1 MKRTW
6 LWVGAAA
13 FALALLYLPALGIS
27 GGQIL
32 VFLLVLLC
40 PLMHLLGMH
49 RHGGHGSR
57 DSGVPGPSVPDV
69 REARSSDRE
78 EA

>member
-6 LWVGAAA
+6 LWVGATVL
-13 FALALLYLPALGIS
+13 ALAFLYLPTLGIS

-40 PLMHLLGMH
+40 PLMHLLGLSN
-49 RHGGHGSR
+49 HGGGEI
-57 DSGVPGPSVPDV
+57 DDGV
-69 REARSSDRE
+69 ARRSADETR
-78 EA
+78 

>member
-6 LWVGAAA
+6 LWVGAAVV
-13 FALALLYLPALGIS
+13 ALAFLYLPTLGIS

-40 PLMHLLGMH
+40 PLMHLFGMH
-49 RHGGHGSR
+49 RHGGHGSG
-57 DSGVPGPSVPDV
+57 DSGAVRPSALDKRQVGAP
-69 REARSSDRE
+69 DRE
-78 EA
+78 T

>member
-6 LWVGAAA
+6 LWVGAAVV
-13 FALALLYLPALGIS
+13 ALAFLYLPTLGIS

-40 PLMHLLGMH
+40 PLMHLFGMH
-49 RHGGHGSR
+49 RHGGHGSG
-57 DSGVPGPSVPDV
+57 DSGAAGPSGPSAGQVKAP
-69 REARSSDRE
+69 DRE
-78 EA
+78 T

>member
-6 LWVGAAA
+6 LWIGAALV
-13 FALALLYLPALGIS
+13 ALAFLYLPTLGIS

-49 RHGGHGSR
+49 RHGGHGSG
-57 DSGVPGPSVPDV
+57 DSGAPGPSVPDARQV
-69 REARSSDRE
+69 RAPDPEA
-78 EA
+78 